1 MFIDGSAKKEKGGAG
16 IVLRSPKQIEV
27 LRAVQ
32 FDYAISNNKA
42 EYEAL
47 LVSLQLAYNLCVV
60 RLYVYRYSH
69 LVVSQF
75 KGLFEVKDERLLSYL
90 RVARNITS
98 RFEEL
103 EIFQIPRS
111 ENEIADSLAK
121 FASTMPPVSG
131 QVTMEV
137 VAQPSISFNLSN
149 QVHTLSESHS
159 QTTPIQQYLKLGI
172 LLEDIKEAI
181 RIQAQAA
188 RYALIGE
195 DLYKQS
201 FSGSYLRC
209 VSRE

>member
-1 MFIDGSAKKEKGGAG
+1 M
-16 IVLRSPKQIEV
+16 
-27 LRAVQ
+27 
-32 FDYAISNNKA
+32 
-42 EYEAL
+42 
-47 LVSLQLAYNLCVV
+47 VSLQLAYNLCVV

-131 QVTMEV
+131 
-137 VAQPSISFNLSN
+137 
-149 QVHTLSESHS
+149 
-159 QTTPIQQYLKLGI
+159 
-172 LLEDIKEAI
+172 
-181 RIQAQAA
+181 
-188 RYALIGE
+188 
-195 DLYKQS
+195 
-201 FSGSYLRC
+201 
-209 VSRE
+209 